1 MINQSWLWGFD
12 QFIGDITTP
21 KGNAMTN
28 NELAV
33 KIYEKSGQ
41 YAIYDAVNKGIL
53 HADAWRDC
61 IPCEDRTPHEDGSC
75 LVCGTLASIKEEL

>member
-1 MINQSWLWGFD
+1 MTNESWLWGFD

-41 YAIYDAVNKGIL
+41 YAIYDAVNNGIL
-53 HADAWRDC
+53 KADAWRDC
-61 IPCEDRTPHEDGSC
+61 IPCEDRTPHFEGSC
-75 LVCGTLASIKEEL
+75 LVCGTLADIKEDL